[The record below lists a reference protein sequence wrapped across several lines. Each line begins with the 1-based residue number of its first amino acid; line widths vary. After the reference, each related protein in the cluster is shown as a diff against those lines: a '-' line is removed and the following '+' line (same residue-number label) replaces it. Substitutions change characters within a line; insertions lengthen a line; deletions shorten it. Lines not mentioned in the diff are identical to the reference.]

1 MEGEE
6 ESQEVGGK
14 AGLSTRPD
22 NGDPQETAEED
33 FPRCRTGVLALENT
47 HIHTHM
53 HYFIPSP
60 SLPALIPHKQG
71 HPHPHGTT
79 VSPQQR
85 KKKPRSINALNQ

>member
-33 FPRCRTGVLALENT
+33 FPRCCRSRSSGTRE
-47 HIHTHM
+47 HTH
-53 HYFIPSP
+53 
-60 SLPALIPHKQG
+60 
-71 HPHPHGTT
+71 T
-79 VSPQQR
+79 
-85 KKKPRSINALNQ
+85 

>member
-33 FPRCRTGVLALENT
+33 FP
-47 HIHTHM
+47 
-53 HYFIPSP
+53 
-60 SLPALIPHKQG
+60 
-71 HPHPHGTT
+71 
-79 VSPQQR
+79 
-85 KKKPRSINALNQ
+85 